1 MGVSANFKAIKYRK
15 DDYRMALFEI
25 CYAKLQQKTNRMK
38 LAIETSSKEYLDT
51 TLFVFEL
58 DQCIKLNI
66 HDML

>member
-1 MGVSANFKAIKYRK
+1 MQ
-15 DDYRMALFEI
+15 DDSKSLDVE
-25 CYAKLQQKTNRMK
+25 
-38 LAIETSSKEYLDT
+38 LAIETLSKEYLDT